1 MRVLGLDPGTIAMGY
16 GVLDLIHDEIKVVD
30 FGTFKTRRA
39 DSRAKRLLSIH
50 SNLIKLLPKWNP
62 DEICVEDPFVG
73 KNVKSALAIAEARGI
88 GLISAAA
95 FDIPIHQYTPT
106 KIKMAVT
113 GYGRSNKDQ
122 IRTMVSIQ
130 LRLNEQ
136 PTSHDASDALGV
148 ALCHINQ
155 VRQNELLSALNQ

>member
-1 MRVLGLDPGTIAMGY
+1 MRVLGLDPGTISMGY
-16 GVLDLIHDEIKVVD
+16 GVLDLINDEITVVD

-50 SNLIKLLPKWNP
+50 KKLLELLPQWNP

-88 GLISAAA
+88 SFISAAE
-95 FDIPIHQYTPT
+95 FNIPIHQYAPT

-122 IRTMVSIQ
+122 IRTMVSIE
-130 LRLNEQ
+130 LHLNNQ
-136 PTSHDASDALGV
+136 PTSDDASDALGV
-148 ALCHINQ
+148 ALCHINE
-155 VRQNELLSALNQ
+155 VRYNKLLSSLNQ